1 MEMGKRNRGDGMTHE
16 RVRDLYIV
24 IWNVDNI
31 NIGECNYTTDDFED
45 AEWFY
50 SERVKEGHQPSIF
63 LDKTTINRTKIK

>member
-1 MEMGKRNRGDGMTHE
+1 MTHE
-16 RVRDLYIV
+16 RVQVLYIV

-31 NIGECNYTTDDFED
+31 NIGECKYTTDDFED

-50 SERVKEGHQPSIF
+50 SKRVKEGHQPSIF